1 MSCRVNDT
9 HWEIIFNYFQ
19 IHPNLATGR
28 AIGPNARQIQRQQW
42 EELANNLNALGYGTK
57 TSEKWQKTW
66 TDFKQNLKKKAIEI
80 KKDQQATGGGPSNSK
95 KFTKHEERVLSI
107 LGSSFYE
114 GMGCSEVGLPTTD
127 AGISPFMFSE
137 NSRNVEVEFVNEQN
151 IEPRAEL
158 TNVCSMSTS
167 STSAD
172 IMTVFCSSPTT
183 PLAHDHIYT
192 QNKKRKRDKY
202 SDEYEETINV
212 LKDIKNTIDSR
223 LAEIA
228 NILHNI
234 IDKK

>member
-114 GMGCSEVGLPTTD
+114 
-127 AGISPFMFSE
+127 E